1 MQRNVLETTMGAIV
15 LIAAMGFLY
24 LVSNSIGVRQT
35 TDGYNLVMRFDRGG
49 SINPGT
55 DVRVAGAKIGT
66 VVAKDFDPQNYQAVV
81 TINVDGKVRLPK
93 DTTAVVTSDGLLG
106 DNYVLLEIG
115 GDDQMLKPNDQITHV
130 QGALNLAD
138 LINKFVVGGSG
149 SKQN

>member
-1 MQRNVLETTMGAIV
+1 MQRNVLETVMGAIV
-15 LIAAMGFLY
+15 LIAAAGFLY
-24 LVSNSIGVRQT
+24 LVSNTVGVRQT
-35 TDGYNLVMRFDRGG
+35 TGGYNLVMRFDRGG

-55 DVRVAGAKIGT
+55 DVRVAGAKVGT
-66 VVAKDFDPQNYQAVV
+66 VVSKDFDADNYQAVV
-81 TINVDGKVRLPK
+81 TINVDGKVKLPK
-93 DTTAVVTSDGLLG
+93 DTTAIITSDGLLG

-138 LINKFVVGGSG
+138 LINKFVVGGSS